1 MGGTIMIGLKSLQ
14 QRFTLFLLVPVALL
28 LTGMGVAGFI
38 YARDKLLEQWRVV
51 TVLRIQRTAHQV
63 DMRLSRVKEWLQM
76 YHATAGEPDAG
87 DIQDWIVEQL
97 ERQEGVVRVNL
108 SWSEPQPGASF
119 PLGHRLHEGRDTP
132 GQGRHGKGKMRFY
145 KARVVAVTPP
155 QYDSLVTHETVSL
168 ISNLNDEA
176 GATVGKLEVVI
187 RFDYLAENVL
197 SSDWWKRY
205 KAFLVDD
212 SGKVLTCTV
221 PGGRHQ
227 LGETNDPVE
236 LDTLEAMK
244 LRPFGTLLG
253 RGHPPDQVVAFGKL
267 QQAPW
272 SVVVIAPGREILTL
286 IVRFRAYYF

>member
-1 MGGTIMIGLKSLQ
+1 MMRLKSLQ

-28 LTGMGVAGFI
+28 LTGMGVVGFI

-51 TVLRIQRTAHQV
+51 TVLRLQRTAHQV

-108 SWSEPQPGASF
+108 SWNEPQPGASF

-132 GQGRHGKGKMRFY
+132 GQGRHGKGKIRFY

-155 QYDSLVTHETVSL
+155 QYDSLVAHETVSL

-197 SSDWWKRY
+197 ASDWWT
-205 KAFLVDD
+205 ALPGI
-212 SGKVLTCTV
+212 S
-221 PGGRHQ
+221 GGRF
-227 LGETNDPVE
+227 GEGAHLHRPWRTASTRRNQRSCGTRYPEGDECPAVRHAARPRPPVPIRWSPS
-236 LDTLEAMK
+236 ANCSK
-244 LRPFGTLLG
+244 
-253 RGHPPDQVVAFGKL
+253 PPGAL
-267 QQAPW
+267 W
-272 SVVVIAPGREILTL
+272 
-286 IVRFRAYYF
+286 